1 MNSRDRAFE
10 EEIMKEF
17 EHISQTVIDP
27 TINPN
32 ISKARLNKLQ
42 RIIDYLED
50 NDNYIEVRAPQKPP
64 PQIHTKKD
72 ESSTLRWILKNTK
85 P

>member
-50 NDNYIEVRAPQKPP
+50 NDNYIEVRAP
-64 PQIHTKKD
+64 
-72 ESSTLRWILKNTK
+72 
-85 P
+85 